1 MKVLEN
7 CIRFG
12 QPCLIENVEEELD
25 PALEPVLQK
34 QIIKKGATL
43 LLRLGDTDVP
53 YNPDFKLYISTK
65 MPNPHYLPEVSIK
78 VTLINF
84 SVTPN
89 GLEDQ
94 LLVEVVRYERIELEE
109 KRISLIL
116 QISQD
121 KKQLQDLEN
130 KILKQIGEAQ
140 GRILDD
146 EELITTLDASR
157 ITANTVEQRMAQ
169 SKVTSLEIDT
179 ARESY
184 RSVAKRGSILF
195 FSIAGMGSINSMYQ
209 YSLEFFIKLFI
220 RRLDQ
225 SEKPPELEDRLSVLL
240 TDMTSSIYRNICR
253 GLFEV
258 DKLLFSFII
267 GCKIA
272 LQTGDITEKE
282 WAYFQVGPLGTLK
295 EDIDQPPFLNEKT
308 WDRCIGLAKS
318 IPQFKDFTY
327 LMSEN
332 KNDVWKR
339 VYEEEDCFSIGLP

>member
-1 MKVLEN
+1 M
-7 CIRFG
+7 
-12 QPCLIENVEEELD
+12 
-25 PALEPVLQK
+25 EPVLQK
-34 QIIKKGATL
+34 QIIKKGASL

-53 YNPDFKLYISTK
+53 YNTDFKLYMTTK

-146 EELITTLDASR
+146 EELITTLDASK

-169 SKVTSLEIDT
+169 SKVTSIEIDT

-195 FSIAGMGSINSMYQ
+195 FSIAGMASINSMYQ

-225 SEKPPELEDRLSVLL
+225 SEKPPELEDRLNVLL
-240 TDMTSSIYRNICR
+240 TDMTSNIYRNICR

-272 LQTGDITEKE
+272 L
-282 WAYFQVGPLGTLK
+282 
-295 EDIDQPPFLNEKT
+295 
-308 WDRCIGLAKS
+308 
-318 IPQFKDFTY
+318 
-327 LMSEN
+327 
-332 KNDVWKR
+332 
-339 VYEEEDCFSIGLP
+339 